1 MSIVIKFDD
10 LMFKQRDGRQSATF
24 DVSRGFSVVPHI
36 GHQRIAGA
44 VNGIY
49 SYINYSLTLGKGL
62 AFSASV
68 VGTDANKANYFTP
81 AGKFTGKAGVV
92 LGLKYS
98 F

>member
-1 MSIVIKFDD
+1 
-10 LMFKQRDGRQSATF
+10 MFKQRDGRQSATF
-24 DVSRGFSVVPHI
+24 DVGSGFSVVPHI
-36 GHQRIAGA
+36 GHQRFAGV

-49 SYINYSLTLGKGL
+49 SYTDYSLTLGKDLGKGL
-62 AFSASV
+62 ALSASV
-68 VGTDANKANYFTP
+68 VGTDADRANYFTP